1 MAVRQL
7 TTLYRTFR
15 HGLPLMRLKPSSS
28 WTFVDTIEKQVAARG
43 DHPLV
48 RFEDRRVC
56 YNEYNALANR
66 IAHWALESGIQA
78 GEVVALLMQNRPEY
92 LAAWAGLAKAGI
104 TTALLNTNLTGR
116 TLGHAIDAADTRR
129 LIVGSECLPNYQS
142 LGADAPE
149 GLEVH
154 VAADPAT
161 DSASSLPP
169 GALDFE
175 GELASRSTQNP
186 DPSVRAEVHSGDP
199 LVLIYTS
206 GTTGLPKAAKM
217 SHLRFSMIGICPQI
231 AGFGRTD
238 VMYCALPLYHSAG
251 GCMAVSAVLRSGGTI
266 ALRRR
271 FSASQFWDDV
281 RQFEATAFQYIGE
294 FCRYLAIQPQSDD
307 DGDHAIEFA
316 IGNGLRPD
324 IWEDFQNRFRIPR
337 IVEFYGA
344 TEGNVAMLNFDNKLG
359 SCGKRP
365 PAVVPQPRLI
375 RYDVESDTHVRS
387 AEGLCIECAPDEV
400 GELVGEIP
408 QKEDTFQGRFEGYTS
423 KAETEKKILRDVR
436 AKGDTWFRTGDL
448 LRCDKRGY
456 FYFVDRI
463 GDTFRWKGENVSTQE
478 VAEAV
483 GAYPGIQL
491 VNVYGVE
498 LGADGRAGM
507 AAIVLDD
514 PSRFDG
520 KAFYELASSALPSYA
535 TPVFVRLQPEPEI
548 TGTFKLR
555 KVDLQSEGY
564 DSDAIEDPLYVRDDS
579 QREYVELTPA
589 RLRAVKSGELR
600 V

>member
-1 MAVRQL
+1 
-7 TTLYRTFR
+7 
-15 HGLPLMRLKPSSS
+15 
-28 WTFVDTIEKQVAARG
+28 
-43 DHPLV
+43 
-48 RFEDRRVC
+48 
-56 YNEYNALANR
+56 
-66 IAHWALESGIQA
+66 
-78 GEVVALLMQNRPEY
+78 MQNRPEY
-92 LAAWAGLAKAGI
+92 LAAWAGLAKAGV

-161 DSASSLPP
+161 ASASSLPP
-169 GALDFE
+169 GSLDFQ

-231 AGFGRTD
+231 AGFGRTA
-238 VMYCALPLYHSAG
+238 VMYC
-251 GCMAVSAVLRSGGTI
+251 
-266 ALRRR
+266 
-271 FSASQFWDDV
+271 
-281 RQFEATAFQYIGE
+281 
-294 FCRYLAIQPQSDD
+294 
-307 DGDHAIEFA
+307 
-316 IGNGLRPD
+316 
-324 IWEDFQNRFRIPR
+324 
-337 IVEFYGA
+337 
-344 TEGNVAMLNFDNKLG
+344 
-359 SCGKRP
+359 
-365 PAVVPQPRLI
+365 
-375 RYDVESDTHVRS
+375 
-387 AEGLCIECAPDEV
+387 
-400 GELVGEIP
+400 
-408 QKEDTFQGRFEGYTS
+408 
-423 KAETEKKILRDVR
+423 
-436 AKGDTWFRTGDL
+436 
-448 LRCDKRGY
+448 
-456 FYFVDRI
+456 
-463 GDTFRWKGENVSTQE
+463 
-478 VAEAV
+478 
-483 GAYPGIQL
+483 
-491 VNVYGVE
+491 
-498 LGADGRAGM
+498 
-507 AAIVLDD
+507 
-514 PSRFDG
+514 
-520 KAFYELASSALPSYA
+520 ALPSYA